1 MGIFGRK
8 KPKFDVNAYDSILE
22 GVKQVYR
29 EKVRHL
35 EEQYLT
41 HVFHQPLLNDRD
53 WDAKPMVLLVGQ
65 YSTGKTS
72 FIQYLLDR
80 DFPGMHVGPEPTTDK
95 FQAIMYGQADRELPG
110 HALVSDP
117 TTAFHDLARFGNT
130 FLSRFAGCEVAADF
144 ARGCTLIDTP
154 GILAGKKQTEDRQY
168 SYEDVVRWFAPRSDI
183 ILLMF
188 DANKVDISDEFKRV
202 IQALEGYDSKIRV
215 VLNKADSLD
224 PAELLKVNSAL
235 TWSLSRILTSPEP
248 RRIYTG
254 SFWDQVKGGH
264 PNPRPDP
271 SPSPDPDPDPN
282 PNPNPNPNPPSGTSR

>member
-117 TTAFHDLARFGNT
+117 TTAFHDLAKFGNA

-224 PAELLKVNSAL
+224 PTELLKINSAL

-254 SFWDQVKGGH
+254 SFWDQVGAKSY
-264 PNPRPDP
+264 PYP
-271 SPSPDPDPDPN
+271 
-282 PNPNPNPNPPSGTSR
+282 

>member
-95 FQAIMYGQADRELPG
+95 FQA
-110 HALVSDP
+110 
-117 TTAFHDLARFGNT
+117 
-130 FLSRFAGCEVAADF
+130 
-144 ARGCTLIDTP
+144 
-154 GILAGKKQTEDRQY
+154 
-168 SYEDVVRWFAPRSDI
+168 
-183 ILLMF
+183 
-188 DANKVDISDEFKRV
+188 
-202 IQALEGYDSKIRV
+202 
-215 VLNKADSLD
+215 
-224 PAELLKVNSAL
+224 
-235 TWSLSRILTSPEP
+235 
-248 RRIYTG
+248 
-254 SFWDQVKGGH
+254 
-264 PNPRPDP
+264 
-271 SPSPDPDPDPN
+271 N
-282 PNPNPNPNPPSGTSR
+282 PNPNPNPTLTLPKP